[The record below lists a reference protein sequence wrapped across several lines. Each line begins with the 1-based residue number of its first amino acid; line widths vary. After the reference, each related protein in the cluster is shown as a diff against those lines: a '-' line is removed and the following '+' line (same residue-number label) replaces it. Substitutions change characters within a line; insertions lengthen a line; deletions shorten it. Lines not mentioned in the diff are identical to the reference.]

1 MELFLI
7 FSIIAFLAI
16 VGNAL
21 VLLRTARKPELS
33 ASVRAQPYR
42 NDDD

>member
-7 FSIIAFLAI
+7 FPIIAFLAI

-21 VLLRTARKPELS
+21 LLLGTARKPELP
-33 ASVRAQPYR
+33 ASV
-42 NDDD
+42 